1 VSGILCLPCFTLASF
16 CGAVV
21 AVTTASNQPKNSKRK
36 QPIVAMGEI
45 VDMAGEIVAMQAR

>member
-1 VSGILCLPCFTLASF
+1 MSGILCLPCFTLASF
-16 CGAVV
+16 CGIV